1 MQLEEKNI
9 QDMKKKMTRKTQRQT
24 VMKIIYQ
31 MSITGDYSKVDNIY
45 VDYRKKDENKEIDAS
60 NIEDFDNIDH
70 IKKLISDFSASHI
83 KDDFDIEE
91 ISSNDG
97 KILYKNSGRN
107 EYFNESLEEYDE
119 IDYLKNMMDLFIKNR
134 KHIDEQIEKLLFN
147 TWKIGRLSKIDLA
160 ILRTAILD
168 IEYMNIPYK
177 VAINEAL
184 NMAKEYSDEK
194 SSSFI
199 NGVLKEYAQNSD
211 REIEK

>member
-9 QDMKKKMTRKTQRQT
+9 QDIKKKMTRKTQRQT

-83 KDDFDIEE
+83 KDDFDMEE

-107 EYFNESLEEYDE
+107 EYFNESLEEYED

>member
-9 QDMKKKMTRKTQRQT
+9 QDMKKKMTRKTQRQI

-60 NIEDFDNIDH
+60 NIDDFDNIDH

-134 KHIDEQIEKLLFN
+134 QHIDEQIEKLLFN

>member
-9 QDMKKKMTRKTQRQT
+9 QDMKKKMTRKTQRQI

-107 EYFNESLEEYDE
+107 EYFKESLEEYDD

-134 KHIDEQIEKLLFN
+134 QHIDEQIEKLLFN

>member
-9 QDMKKKMTRKTQRQT
+9 QDIKKKMTRKTQRQT

-60 NIEDFDNIDH
+60 NIDDFDNIDH

>member
-60 NIEDFDNIDH
+60 NIDGFANMDH
-70 IKKLISDFSASHI
+70 IKKLISDFSAPHI
-83 KDDFDIEE
+83 KDDFDMEE

-97 KILYKNSGRN
+97 KILYQNSGRN
-107 EYFNESLEEYDE
+107 EYFNESLEEYED
-119 IDYLKNMMDLFIKNR
+119 IDYLKNMIDLFIKNR
-134 KHIDEQIEKLLFN
+134 HHIDEQIEKLLFN

>member
-9 QDMKKKMTRKTQRQT
+9 QDMKKKMTRKTQRQI

-31 MSITGDYSKVDNIY
+31 MSITGDYSKVENIY

-107 EYFNESLEEYDE
+107 EYFKESLEEYDD
-119 IDYLKNMMDLFIKNR
+119 IDYLKNMIDLFIKNR
-134 KHIDEQIEKLLFN
+134 QHIDEQIEKLLFN

>member
-1 MQLEEKNI
+1 MQLEEKKI
-9 QDMKKKMTRKTQRQT
+9 QDIKKKMTRKTQRQT

-45 VDYRKKDENKEIDAS
+45 VDYRKKDENKEIYAS
-60 NIEDFDNIDH
+60 NIDDFDNIDH

-134 KHIDEQIEKLLFN
+134 QHIDEQIEKLLFN

>member
-60 NIEDFDNIDH
+60 NIDGFANMDH
-70 IKKLISDFSASHI
+70 IKKLISDFSAPHI
-83 KDDFDIEE
+83 KDDFDMEE

-107 EYFNESLEEYDE
+107 EYFNESLEEYED
-119 IDYLKNMMDLFIKNR
+119 IDYLKNMIDLFIKNR
-134 KHIDEQIEKLLFN
+134 HHIDEQIEKLLFN

>member
-1 MQLEEKNI
+1 
-9 QDMKKKMTRKTQRQT
+9 MKKR
-24 VMKIIYQ
+24 
-31 MSITGDYSKVDNIY
+31 
-45 VDYRKKDENKEIDAS
+45 RKKDENKEIDAS

-134 KHIDEQIEKLLFN
+134 QHIDEQIEKLLFN

-211 REIEK
+211 REIEKWN

>member
-9 QDMKKKMTRKTQRQT
+9 QDMKKKMTRKTQRQI

-70 IKKLISDFSASHI
+70 IKKLISDFSAPHI

-107 EYFNESLEEYDE
+107 EYFKESLEEYDD

-134 KHIDEQIEKLLFN
+134 QHIDEQIEKLLFN

>member
-9 QDMKKKMTRKTQRQT
+9 QDMKKKMTRKTQRQI

-107 EYFNESLEEYDE
+107 EYFKESLEEYDD
-119 IDYLKNMMDLFIKNR
+119 IDYLKNMIDLFIKNR
-134 KHIDEQIEKLLFN
+134 QHIDEQIEKLLFN

>member
-60 NIEDFDNIDH
+60 NIDGFANMDH
-70 IKKLISDFSASHI
+70 IKKLISDFSAPHI
-83 KDDFDIEE
+83 KDDFDMEE

-107 EYFNESLEEYDE
+107 EYFNESLEEYED

-134 KHIDEQIEKLLFN
+134 HHIDEQIEKLLFN

>member
-1 MQLEEKNI
+1 M
-9 QDMKKKMTRKTQRQT
+9 
-24 VMKIIYQ
+24 
-31 MSITGDYSKVDNIY
+31 
-45 VDYRKKDENKEIDAS
+45 
-60 NIEDFDNIDH
+60 
-70 IKKLISDFSASHI
+70 
-83 KDDFDIEE
+83 
-91 ISSNDG
+91 
-97 KILYKNSGRN
+97 YKNSGRN

>member
-9 QDMKKKMTRKTQRQT
+9 QDIKKKMTRKTQRQT

-147 TWKIGRLSKIDLA
+147 TWKIERLSKIDLA

>member
-45 VDYRKKDENKEIDAS
+45 VDYRKKDENKEIDAN
-60 NIEDFDNIDH
+60 NIDDFDNIDH

-134 KHIDEQIEKLLFN
+134 HHIDEQIEKLLFN

>member
-9 QDMKKKMTRKTQRQT
+9 QDIKKKMTRKTQRQI

-107 EYFNESLEEYDE
+107 EYFKESLEEYDD
-119 IDYLKNMMDLFIKNR
+119 IDYLKNMIDLFIKNR
-134 KHIDEQIEKLLFN
+134 QHIDEQIEKLLFN
-147 TWKIGRLSKIDLA
+147 TWKIERLSKIDLA

>member
-45 VDYRKKDENKEIDAS
+45 VDYRKKDENKEIDAN
-60 NIEDFDNIDH
+60 NIDDFDNIDH

-134 KHIDEQIEKLLFN
+134 QHIDEQIEKLLFN

>member
-9 QDMKKKMTRKTQRQT
+9 QDIKKKMTRKTQRQT

-60 NIEDFDNIDH
+60 NIDDFDNIDH

-134 KHIDEQIEKLLFN
+134 QHIDEQIEKLLFN

>member
-9 QDMKKKMTRKTQRQT
+9 QDIKKKMTRKTQRQT

-134 KHIDEQIEKLLFN
+134 QHIDEQIEKLLFN